1 MQIASEDRDL
11 QQSPTAR
18 THLDFGWSLD
28 SLNRPYIGTVLT
40 KLDPGASSQVQKET
54 DQILDQYGNVTTIY
68 QYDYGA
74 TSPTRTYTNT
84 YLTDTLIYNEH
95 PVNSTYN
102 AEHIHNRLLTSTVT
116 QNGQT
121 ATLASNRYDF
131 YDPAACG
138 GSTRTPAGWLGA
150 NSGITSIDPNNTSNI
165 FRGNVTTSVGLDMTH
180 TICYGT
186 TGAVVLRTDRGHT
199 TTTHTTNLT

>member
-84 YLTDTLIYNEH
+84 YLSDALIYNEH
-95 PVNSTYN
+95 PANSTYN
-102 AEHIHNRLLTSTVT
+102 AEHIRNRLLTSTVT

-121 ATLASNRYDF
+121 ATLVSNRYDF

-138 GSTRTPAGWLGA
+138 GSPPPPPRRRLAHTTMTPISRRNTTHPLLRTATPPAG
-150 NSGITSIDPNNTSNI
+150 
-165 FRGNVTTSVGLDMTH
+165 
-180 TICYGT
+180 
-186 TGAVVLRTDRGHT
+186 TGQATRPF
-199 TTTHTTNLT
+199 